1 MSSRRP
7 LIITAL
13 LLVVVLALG
22 VVVYYQT
29 KNMDWYRPKIINTL
43 QRITG
48 HQVSIKQ
55 VSYAP
60 LSGLFS
66 LELLELEI
74 LPEDPAEP
82 PMVQVQ
88 ETLLSFNPISLF
100 VGKPQLSAIKF
111 INPQIHMVLRDKA
124 PLLERAQD
132 TAVAGDEKLT
142 SELGVGLDELTI
154 GRITVQNGILV
165 VLDWDHPEGRTLVFD
180 HLHVGVHALSPMR
193 ASPINASAR
202 YRSVPFTVHGQIG
215 PLPST
220 FDPFDM
226 PILLSFEAKSV
237 RLKDLQEI
245 LSTDT
250 VQVKTSRG
258 YFSTLLHGSLDQ
270 GLQTSTWLQ
279 LDGVSLRR
287 KDEKAKTVPAQQ
299 LNTTILDRFN
309 LRSDKKDTLDISF
322 RQKSTI
328 IIDLDGIPN
337 LEFEEFFVYLDG
349 SPVLAADGWIRNQL
363 RGPLKLDLKILNQVD
378 LDRFPWPESFP
389 FSGNS
394 PSGTFGV
401 AGVWPKAMVYSAEVD
416 LSNTTVHAPP
426 LDKKSGVPLA
436 LELLVSQSNNELTIK
451 KFALKHPIIPD
462 HNITVS
468 GSFAPNKQ
476 LETNINWSLERLS
489 DYLPVAKNWNSQ
501 GLAKLNMMVTQ
512 SLDSADWHA
521 KGAVDFNKGKIGPLE
536 FKELELPF
544 ELVENRLHLP
554 HMKML
559 AAGGLVEMMAL
570 VDLSQEPIIFD
581 AQLALAGVDVGQ
593 LPGQSEGHAKVQLEG
608 NLFAG
613 ANIYGQLDS
622 KSYLPIGELLGH
634 SYLRVEPGRLTS
646 INHNAFYKPVIGNM
660 VISDDKNALYWNK
673 METNLTILQKKLIFE
688 NIQVDTSNTNISGSG
703 TWELNGAKSFSLDIQ
718 TDLDLPLKEQKR
730 FSVVVA
736 GDKASNQFSMEQK
749 VLKSK

>member
-7 LIITAL
+7 LIITTL
-13 LLVVVLALG
+13 LLVVVLVLG
-22 VVVYYQT
+22 VIVYYQT
-29 KNMDWYRPKIINTL
+29 KNMDWYRPQIINTL

-48 HQVSIKQ
+48 HHVSLKQ

-74 LPEDPAEP
+74 LALDPAEP

-88 ETLLSFNPISLF
+88 ETLLSFNPLSLF
-100 VGKPQLSAIKF
+100 AGKPQLSAIKF
-111 INPQIHMVLRDKA
+111 INPQIHVVLRDKA

-132 TAVAGDEKLT
+132 TAVAGDKKLL
-142 SELGVGLDELTI
+142 SELGIGLDEITI

-165 VLDWDHPEGRTLVFD
+165 VLDWDHPEGRTWVFD
-180 HLHVGVHALSPMR
+180 HLQIGVHALSPMR

-202 YRSVPFTVHGQIG
+202 YRSIPFTVHGQVG

-250 VQVKTSRG
+250 IQVKTSRG

-270 GLQTSTWLQ
+270 GLQISTWLQ

-287 KDEKAKTVPAQQ
+287 KDQKPIDKSVDQVKP
-299 LNTTILDRFN
+299 NIFDRFN
-309 LRSDKKDTLDISF
+309 LRSEKRDTLDISF
-322 RQKSTI
+322 RQKSSI

-337 LEFEEFFVYLDG
+337 LDFQEFFIYLDG
-349 SPVLAADGWIRNQL
+349 SPILAAEGWIRNQL
-363 RGPLKLDLKILNQVD
+363 RGPLKLDLNILNRVD
-378 LDRFPWPESFP
+378 LDRLPWPDSFP
-389 FSGNS
+389 LSGNS

-401 AGVWPKAMVYSAEVD
+401 AGVWPKAMVYSAD
-416 LSNTTVHAPP
+416 LDLTDTTVHALPIE
-426 LDKKSGVPLA
+426 KKAGVPLA
-436 LELLVSQSNNELTIK
+436 LKLLVSQSNKQFTIK
-451 KFALKHPIIPD
+451 EFGLKHPVIPD
-462 HNITVS
+462 HKITVS

-476 LETNINWSLERLS
+476 LETSINWSMDSLT
-489 DYLPVAKNWNSQ
+489 DYLPIAKNWKSQ
-501 GLAKLNMMVTQ
+501 GLAKLNMMVIQ
-512 SLDSADWHA
+512 PSESADWHA
-521 KGAVDFNKGKIGPLE
+521 KGLLNFNEGIIGPLE
-536 FKELELPF
+536 FKEMELPF

-559 AAGGLVEMMAL
+559 AAGGVIEMMAL

-581 AQLALAGVDVGQ
+581 AQLALAGIDVDQ
-593 LPGQSEGHAKVQLEG
+593 LPGQSDGHAKVQLEG
-608 NLFAG
+608 HLFAG

-622 KSYLPIGELLGH
+622 KSFLPVGELLGH
-634 SYLRVEPGRLTS
+634 SHIRVEPGRLTG
-646 INHNAFYKPVIGNM
+646 IDHNAFYKPIIGKI
-660 VISDDKNALYWNK
+660 VISDDKKALYWDK
-673 METNLTILQKKLIFE
+673 MEADLTILQKKLIME
-688 NIQVDTSNTNISGSG
+688 NIQVDTSKTNISGIG
-703 TWELNGAKSFSLDIQ
+703 TWELNGASSFALDVL
-718 TDLDLPLKEQKR
+718 TDTDLPLKDQKR
-730 FSVVVA
+730 FSVVVE
-736 GDKASNQFSMEQK
+736 GNGVSNQFSMEPK
-749 VLKSK
+749 VLQK